1 MNNLFIVFIFVVI
14 FALAILP
21 ILAVKSNNLSE
32 NNAHRSGNRGNSP
45 RRKRNRD
52 SVNAKVAPVRKVT
65 GASGDEDYDYIG
77 TIEFDTGFLV
87 DKSVVVDEDID
98 SFIVTGSLTGV
109 SVSGFDYSN
118 TKGTVFHDCRVIS
131 KSAVTAF
138 YKDYSETQYFY
149 KNRPV
154 QVTEHEGILIIEV
167 YDGPVAYLKEFSVT
181 DRAVNGKHFKVYY
194 KEIESDD
201 PNFKE
206 ETKHFHE
213 DLTVDTYGIT
223 PETRAGEYNESLTK
237 YLLEK
242 IKRSGSK
249 PDAIRRLVLG
259 TYGYRFPDDELFTD
273 IETVFDKIIPA
284 RYRQLDERS
293 VSRSNFR
300 RDLLIAIT
308 SGYKTVGCN
317 YGYTIVDG
325 DRSIEPSF
333 EYSYYICLI
342 LHLMLLKYHKAGRRP
357 YVELDLSDVWSRL
370 EDGFKMYA
378 PTENHNPVYHRDVC
392 ICEDLGAFTIEAL
405 TKLIYFKKFDKSEN
419 AKNATE

>member
-1 MNNLFIVFIFVVI
+1 MDKLLYLFVCVVI
-14 FALAILP
+14 FALAIIPLFASKTIDSP
-21 ILAVKSNNLSE
+21 DVP
-32 NNAHRSGNRGNSP
+32 GNRTRNRSTS
-45 RRKRNRD
+45 RRKRSRE
-52 SVNAKVAPVRKVT
+52 SVNAKVSPVRKVT
-65 GASGDEDYDYIG
+65 GASGDENQDYIG
-77 TIEFDTGFLV
+77 TLEFDTGFIV
-87 DKSVVVDEDID
+87 DKSFVVDEDID
-98 SFIVTGSLTGV
+98 TFIVTGSLNGV

-118 TKGTVFHDCRVIS
+118 SKGTVYHDCRVIS
-131 KSAVTAF
+131 KSSVTSF

-149 KNRPV
+149 KGRPV
-154 QVTEHEGILIIEV
+154 QYTERDGNPTIEV
-167 YDGPVAYLKEFSVT
+167 YDGPVSYLKEFLAS
-181 DRAVNGKHFKVYY
+181 DRTVNGKYYKVYF
-194 KEIESDD
+194 KQIDPDD
-201 PNFKE
+201 PNFTEKTE
-206 ETKHFHE
+206 HHHE
-213 DLTVDTYGIT
+213 DLEINTYGLT
-223 PETRAGEYNESLTK
+223 PETGINEYNQILYN